1 MPNSH
6 AGEFMAVAAIAL
18 TGLIQRPAFSEGTLT
33 PLPIRRRGIKLPAV
47 GNSVASTSWQ
57 KRRGRRRKVSPK
69 RNQKSIDTE
78 FDLVIVPADGISM
91 SGSESD
97 VSDWSVGWFE
107 PHHNSFTTENEL
119 EDSFAVLVPCY
130 GSPSPNMA
138 SAGKSPFKAEEQPPW
153 AAALANLSKRSNE
166 GKHSFLRLS
175 ACATLHHDP
184 KIQYLSSMCNVCNV
198 RSTS

>member
-1 MPNSH
+1 
-6 AGEFMAVAAIAL
+6 MAVAAIAL
-18 TGLIQRPAFSEGTLT
+18 TGLIQRPTFSEGTLT
-33 PLPIRRRGIKLPAV
+33 PLPLRRRGIKLPPAV
-47 GNSVASTSWQ
+47 GGSGVPATSWQ

-130 GSPSPNMA
+130 GSPSPNVA
-138 SAGKSPFKAEEQPPW
+138 KSPFKAEEQQPPW
-153 AAALANLSKRSNE
+153 AAALANLSKRANE
-166 GKHSFLRLS
+166 GNLPFLCFIKSSWHQNLDRKS
-175 ACATLHHDP
+175 RSHVACLVYVAWLE
-184 KIQYLSSMCNVCNV
+184 L
-198 RSTS
+198 R

>member
-1 MPNSH
+1 
-6 AGEFMAVAAIAL
+6 MAVAAIAL
-18 TGLIQRPAFSEGTLT
+18 TGLIQRPAFAEGTLT
-33 PLPIRRRGIKLPAV
+33 PLPIRRRGIKVPAV
-47 GNSVASTSWQ
+47 GSAVPSTSWQ

-107 PHHNSFTTENEL
+107 PHHNSFTAENEL

-130 GSPSPNMA
+130 GSPSPN
-138 SAGKSPFKAEEQPPW
+138 SAAAAKSPFKAEEQPPW
-153 AAALANLSKRSNE
+153 AAALANLSKRTHEENKRHLE
-166 GKHSFLRLS
+166 NWL
-175 ACATLHHDP
+175 ACL
-184 KIQYLSSMCNVCNV
+184 
-198 RSTS
+198 